1 MIAPMTASNHP
12 SLNLLLLA
20 GTAEARQLGVA
31 LAEAGH
37 RVTAWLTEPPRG
49 SNPMPMAFEMRDPED
64 TTALLRDMAG
74 FDAVLD
80 LSHGFDAGL
89 SHAGFA
95 TAAALDKPFVSFAR
109 PGWALDDPLLR
120 SVPDVPAAARAVLP
134 GARVFAATGWAS
146 LPQFLPFEGARL
158 MLRQTSR
165 HDRPAPYDFVDLIFG
180 DPPFTVATETA
191 LFREFGVD
199 LLICRNLGGAASRP
213 KVDAALALGLPVILI
228 EKPSLPKG
236 VRCLTDLDAMMDWAA
251 QL

>member
-1 MIAPMTASNHP
+1 MTAPNHP

-20 GTAEARQLGVA
+20 GTAEARQLGLA

-49 SNPMPMAFEMRDPED
+49 SNPMPMAFEMRDPDD

-80 LSHGFDAGL
+80 LSHGFDAVL

-95 TAAALDKPFVSFAR
+95 AAAALNKPCVSFAR

-120 SVPDVPAAARAVLP
+120 SVSDVPAAASAVPP

-146 LPQFLPFEGARL
+146 LPQFLPFKGTRL

-191 LFREFGVD
+191 LFRDLGVD
-199 LLICRNLGGAASRP
+199 LLICRNLGGTASRP

-228 EKPSLPKG
+228 AKPRLPEG
-236 VRCLTDLDAMMDWAA
+236 AQCLTDLGAMMDWVA

>member
-1 MIAPMTASNHP
+1 MTASNHP

-49 SNPMPMAFEMRDPED
+49 SNPMPIVFEMRDPDD
-64 TTALLRDMAG
+64 TTALLRDVAG

-95 TAAALDKPFVSFAR
+95 AAKSLGKPFISFSR
-109 PGWALDDPLLR
+109 PVWPLDNPLLQ
-120 SVPDVPAAARAVLP
+120 SAPDVTTAARAVPP
-134 GARVFAATGWAS
+134 GARVFVATGWAS
-146 LPQFLPFEGARL
+146 LPAFLPFKGARL
-158 MLRQTSR
+158 MLRQTTH

-180 DPPFTVATETA
+180 DPPFTVESETA
-191 LFREFGVD
+191 LFRELGVD
-199 LLICRNLGGAASRP
+199 LLICRNLGGQASRP
-213 KVDAALALGLPVILI
+213 KVDAALSLGLPVILI
-228 EKPSLPKG
+228 EKPRLPEG
-236 VRCLTDLDAMMDWAA
+236 ARCLNDLDAMMDWVA